1 MTADPSASAAL
12 PVRRRPT
19 AGRRR
24 PAVTRAAPDTP
35 RELRQQVLADAR
47 RTHILDSARAAF
59 ADLGLDGASL
69 REIARRAGYTAG
81 AIYSYFPSKED
92 VYATLLSE
100 SLDRLID
107 HIDGR
112 VAGAATP
119 TRGAEALRRAAL
131 GFFEFYHAHP
141 RDLDLGFYLFGGMQ
155 PRGLTPRWDSRLNAR
170 LRRALRPQEKAL
182 AALGFAAGPAAAELT
197 ALFAHITGL
206 LLLRHTGRI
215 RMFRCN
221 AHDLLDHYLEA
232 LIARAPAMNR

>member
-1 MTADPSASAAL
+1 MTADSPGSAPQVA
-12 PVRRRPT
+12 RQRPT
-19 AGRRR
+19 AGRPR
-24 PAVTRAAPDTP
+24 PAVTRTAPGTP

-47 RTHILDSARAAF
+47 RSHILDSARAAF
-59 ADLGLDGASL
+59 ADLGLDGTSL

-107 HIDGR
+107 HVDLN
-112 VAGAATP
+112 VTVATP
-119 TRGAEALRRAAL
+119 PARADEMLRRAAL
-131 GFFEFYHAHP
+131 GFFDFYSAHP
-141 RDLDLGFYLFGGMQ
+141 RDLDLGFYLFGGLQ

-170 LRRALRPQEKAL
+170 LRRALRPQERAL
-182 AALGFAAGPAAAELT
+182 TALGFEATAIAAELT

-221 AHDLLDHYLEA
+221 ARDLLDHYLGA
-232 LIARAPAMNR
+232 LVARAPGMTP